1 MKSVTKIFGGALVI
15 ASLAMANAAFAQDAN
30 TGLDQTAID
39 AAPEAEEIMSLD
51 ELGDFVGMGAEGDSV
66 VITDETLQ
74 AINHDNVVSGDV
86 VRSGDITL
94 ANGGLSGFDGIGNF
108 IMNTG
113 HQNNLQSSMSVSI
126 VLGPGS

>member
-1 MKSVTKIFGGALVI
+1 MKSVTRLYQAAFLI
-15 ASLAMANAAFAQDAN
+15 AGLASANPAFAQDAL
-30 TGLDQTAID
+30 TVTDQ
-39 AAPEAEEIMSLD
+39 APIALAPAAEEIMSLE
-51 ELGDFVGMGAEGDSV
+51 ELGEFVGGTAGDSV

-74 AINHDNVVSGDV
+74 AINHDNVVVGEV

-94 ANGGLSGFDGIGNF
+94 ANGGLSSFDGIGNF

-126 VLGPGS
+126 LLGPQS